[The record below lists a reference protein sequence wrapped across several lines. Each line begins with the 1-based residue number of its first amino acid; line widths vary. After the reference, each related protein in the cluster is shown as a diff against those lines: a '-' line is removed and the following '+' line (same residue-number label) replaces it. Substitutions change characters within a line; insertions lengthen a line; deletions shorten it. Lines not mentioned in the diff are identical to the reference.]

1 MSRASKAG
9 LIRGISTAC
18 GFMRPVLPSRR
29 PFPSF
34 TWPSPVN
41 KRDDLSA
48 YALGIGDRPVCHPCP
63 LASDGL
69 GPVSVVWCFQVVKTA
84 QSRGRTERTLVT
96 ALSQLRWRDKGRE
109 VWFSL
114 GENHEKA
121 CHSPDFLRQSTGREQ
136 LCATCFTESRM

>member
-41 KRDDLSA
+41 KRDDLYA
-48 YALGIGDRPVCHPCP
+48 YALGIGDRPVIRVLWPRM
-63 LASDGL
+63 ASGRY
-69 GPVSVVWCFQVVKTA
+69 PWCGVFQVVKTA

-96 ALSQLRWRDKGRE
+96 ALSQLLWRDKGRD

-114 GENHEKA
+114 GENDEKA

-136 LCATCFTESRM
+136 LCATFFTESRM